1 MAGDGRRDGLLA
13 SALAGILRCVPAFDG
28 KLLSVDL
35 TFIVWQIA
43 VKVVGTVEILDVRKA
58 VA

>member
-1 MAGDGRRDGLLA
+1 M
-13 SALAGILRCVPAFDG
+13 GILRRVPAFDG

-43 VKVVGTVEILDVRKA
+43 VKVVGTVEILDVRRA